1 MHTVN
6 GMRAQRNKGYRNPR
20 KSVNINPRIN
30 LPRRAANSTTP
41 LNKNDVWALS
51 GTEIETV
58 LRYGN
63 DMSGLKKIA
72 DHYGYKSEYANNID
86 IPKLEYLLSI
96 GAMPILNIKQNDNGS
111 GGGSHA
117 VLAIGYSKSDQTIY
131 INDPAMQLS
140 AFDYKRLER
149 RWSANLSSPPGS
161 SYQSAFIIY
170 PSKQ

>member
-1 MHTVN
+1 MSSIKILSHILSLGLCILLTACAHN
-6 GMRAQRNKGYRNPR
+6 GIRVIEIPEKALISIPESISHAVPLIPQFDNY
-20 KSVNINPRIN
+20 SCATTS
-30 LPRRAANSTTP
+30 AAMAISFLGKTATP

-117 VLAIGYSKSDQTIY
+117 VLAIG
-131 INDPAMQLS
+131 
-140 AFDYKRLER
+140 
-149 RWSANLSSPPGS
+149 
-161 SYQSAFIIY
+161 
-170 PSKQ
+170 